1 MTLTII
7 AEMSIKK
14 PSEAQ
19 IDRRHRELWDA
30 AIKEHGTAYRVPKD
44 ITRDIGEEIRAMH
57 VLAIAWD
64 GSGSPHS
71 VLRTYGVLPHI
82 LAKIAGEDERPARV
96 EKRKDKYAKLI
107 ELSRANVY
115 TEFTTDQLVEHSGLS
130 RATVTSWVKS
140 TGYFRQVP
148 DKRGRWEARDPAED
162 RRAEG

>member
-1 MTLTII
+1 MK
-7 AEMSIKK
+7 IKK

-19 IDRRHRELWDA
+19 IDRRNRELWDE
-30 AIKEHGTAYRVPKD
+30 AISEHGTAYRVP
-44 ITRDIGEEIRAMH
+44 RDIVRDNGEEIRAMH

-82 LAKIAGEDERPARV
+82 VERLVGEDERQPKPER
-96 EKRKDKYAKLI
+96 RKDKYAKLI
-107 ELSRANVY
+107 DLSRANLY
-115 TEFTTDQLVEHSGLS
+115 KEFTTDELVEHSGLG
-130 RATVTSWVKS
+130 RATVTSWIKS

-148 DKRGRWEARDPAED
+148 DKRGHWEARNPAED